1 MTTTS
6 INDNQSA
13 DKAPTTDKPVDLV
26 YLSKQTFGSKELET
40 EVLGLFLSHS
50 VQCLMRL
57 KNAVDDKEWLEA
69 AHSIK
74 GSAKAIG
81 AWAIS
86 ETAETYERKAAEG
99 ALENKEAAC
108 SDLENLIGETNS
120 YISNLI
126 KAA

>member
-1 MTTTS
+1 MTT
-6 INDNQSA
+6 QPEA
-13 DKAPTTDKPVDLV
+13 DAQPSTDKPVDLV
-26 YLSKQTFGSKELET
+26 HLSKQTFGSKELET

-50 VQCLMRL
+50 LQCLNRL
-57 KNAVDDKEWLEA
+57 KNAATTKDWVDA

-81 AWAIS
+81 AWPIS
-86 ETAETYERKAAEG
+86 EMAETYERKAAAGE
-99 ALENKEAAC
+99 LNDKSAAC
-108 SDLENLIGETNS
+108 DELEQLVSQTNS